1 MPHHLTLKVNNSS
14 SQSSCKQVFFVENET
29 ATSQRTQRDV
39 IAMTNFTRKRRHEIR
54 SMDGIQFILRNLED
68 TMRQKMGLLRTN

>member
-1 MPHHLTLKVNNSS
+1 
-14 SQSSCKQVFFVENET
+14 VFFVENET

-54 SMDGIQFILRNLED
+54 SMDGIEFILRNLED